1 MEKGFTLIEL
11 MIVIAIIGILAAIAL
26 PAYQDYTIRTRVL
39 EGLSLANSAK
49 SAMAAEAVISPI
61 DLQVVADSW
70 NSQAGNNGATSK
82 YVQRVLIDR
91 ESGEITTTFKNT
103 VIGVS
108 STENIIV
115 LSPYIHVNNTTIVS
129 LKTALTTGQNGTLD
143 WACSSKTQQ
152 TATFYG
158 MTGATLGTM
167 QPKYVPSACR

>member
-1 MEKGFTLIEL
+1 MERGFTLIEL
-11 MIVIAIIGILAAIAL
+11 MIVVAIIGILAAIAL
-26 PAYQDYTIRTRVL
+26 PAYQDYTIRARVL

-49 SAMAAEAVISPI
+49 SAMAAEAVISAI

-91 ESGEITTTFKNT
+91 KSGEITTTFKST
-103 VIGVS
+103 AIGVS
-108 STENIIV
+108 PTENTII
-115 LSPYIHVNNTTIVS
+115 LSPYIHVSGTTMVN
-129 LKTALTTGQNGTLD
+129 LETALSTGQNGTLD